1 MPFKKTITNKV
12 ESNPNVEKAKLIKID
27 ESNDELEY

>member
-1 MPFKKTITNKV
+1 MPFRKTSKV
-12 ESNPNVEKAKLIKID
+12 ENNPSVDKAKLIKID